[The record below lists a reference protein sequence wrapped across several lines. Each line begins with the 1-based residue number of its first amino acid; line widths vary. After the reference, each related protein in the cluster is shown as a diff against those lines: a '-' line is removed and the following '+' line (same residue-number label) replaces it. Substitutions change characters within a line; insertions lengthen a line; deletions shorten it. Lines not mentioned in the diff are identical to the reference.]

1 MAKISMLIPDRD
13 LALID
18 REAGGNR
25 TAFMVSASV
34 ERARRLERE
43 RIDREILASLA
54 TSAQSDAAEF
64 AEWDAV
70 AGDGLDDLD

>member
-1 MAKISMLIPDRD
+1 MLVPDHD

-34 ERARRLERE
+34 DRARRLERE
-43 RIDREILASLA
+43 RIDREILASLEA
-54 TSAQSDAAEF
+54 SAESDAAVF
-64 AEWDAV
+64 AEWDGVSA
-70 AGDGLDDLD
+70 DGLGDSD